1 MEILLSSRKARVLV
15 PSKLPCMAGMP
26 TVNLTAGCAHQC
38 LYCYA
43 RGYRCYPGPGRVLL
57 YGNLLEKLRCELD
70 RRRRKPPAIHFSP
83 ASDLFQPVPEVLDL
97 AYDVLE
103 LLLGRGIG
111 VVLLTKG
118 RIPKRHMDLLLA
130 HAPLVRVEIGII
142 TPERRLAR
150 LVEPG
155 AASPKTRLRQ
165 IRELL
170 AHGVATRARLD
181 PILPGATDDPDALHA
196 LCAALA
202 AVGVRE
208 LSASTLFLRPA
219 VLGSLRN
226 GLGRSRRLR
235 RLLAAFEQGKRLVLP
250 ARPGFAGCPSPVLAL
265 PAARRRRIYD
275 WLTAIAAQYAIA
287 VHVCGCKNPDLAAGS
302 CNFAAHWTPPPAA
315 KRQLALFAS

>member
-1 MEILLSSRKARVLV
+1 MEILHTSRKSRALV

-43 RGYRCYPGPGRVLL
+43 RGYRCYPGPGRVLV
-57 YGNLLEKLRCELD
+57 YDNLLEKLRADLN
-70 RRRRKPPAIHFSP
+70 RRRPRPVAIHFSP
-83 ASDLFQPVPEVLDL
+83 SSDLFQPVRETLDL

-103 LLLGRGIG
+103 LVLGRGIG

-118 RIPKRHMDLLLA
+118 SIPRRHMNLLAA

-142 TPERRLAR
+142 TPQRSLAR

-155 AASPKTRLRQ
+155 AASPETRLRQ

-202 AVGVRE
+202 AVGIRE
-208 LSASTLFLRPA
+208 VSASVLFLRPA
-219 VLGSLRN
+219 VLGGLRK
-226 GLGRSRRLR
+226 GLGQGRRLR
-235 RLLAAFEQGKRLVLP
+235 RLLAAFEHGKRLVLP
-250 ARPGFAGCPSPVLAL
+250 GGLAPVLAL

-275 WLTAIAAQYAIA
+275 WLTAIAGQYAIA

-302 CNFAAHWTPPPAA
+302 CNFADHWTPPPAA

>member
-1 MEILLSSRKARVLV
+1 
-15 PSKLPCMAGMP
+15 MP

-43 RGYRCYPGPGRVLL
+43 RGYRCYPGPGRVLV
-57 YGNLLEKLRCELD
+57 YDNLLEKLRADLN
-70 RRRRKPPAIHFSP
+70 RRRPRPVAIHFSP
-83 ASDLFQPVPEVLDL
+83 SSDLFQPVRETLDL

-103 LLLGRGIG
+103 LVLGRGIG

-118 RIPKRHMDLLLA
+118 SIPRRHMNLLAA

-142 TPERRLAR
+142 TPQRSLAR

-155 AASPKTRLRQ
+155 AASPETRLRQ

-202 AVGVRE
+202 AVGIRE
-208 LSASTLFLRPA
+208 VSASVLFLRPA
-219 VLGSLRN
+219 VLGGLRK
-226 GLGRSRRLR
+226 GLGQGRRLR
-235 RLLAAFEQGKRLVLP
+235 RLLAAFEHGKRLVLP
-250 ARPGFAGCPSPVLAL
+250 GGLAPVLAL

-275 WLTAIAAQYAIA
+275 WLTAIAGQYAIA

-302 CNFAAHWTPPPAA
+302 CNFADHWTPPPAA

>member
-1 MEILLSSRKARVLV
+1 MEILLASRKTRVLV
-15 PSKLPCMAGMP
+15 PSKLPCMAGMA

-38 LYCYA
+38 VYCYA
-43 RGYRCYPGPGRVLL
+43 QGYRCHPGPGRVVL
-57 YGNLLEKLRCELD
+57 YANLLEKLRCELD
-70 RRRRKPPAIHFSP
+70 CRRRRPLAISFSP
-83 ASDLFQPVPEVLDL
+83 SSDLFQPVPEVLDL

-103 LLLGRGIG
+103 LVLGRGIG

-118 RIPKRHMDLLLA
+118 RIPKRHIDLLAA

-202 AVGVRE
+202 AAGVRE

-226 GLGRSRRLR
+226 ALGRSRRLR
-235 RLLAAFEQGKRLVLP
+235 RLRAAFEHGKRLVLP
-250 ARPGFAGCPSPVLAL
+250 GGQSLVLAL

-287 VHVCGCKNPDLAAGS
+287 VHVCGCKNPDLPAGS
-302 CNFAAHWTPPPAA
+302 CNFADHWTPPPAA

>member
-1 MEILLSSRKARVLV
+1 MDILLANRKTRVLV
-15 PSKLPCMAGMP
+15 PSKLPCMARMP

-43 RGYRCYPGPGRVLL
+43 RGYRCYPGPGRVVLDAD
-57 YGNLLEKLRCELD
+57 LLEKLRGELD
-70 RRRRKPPAIHFSP
+70 RKRRRPLAISFSP
-83 ASDLFQPVPEVLDL
+83 SSDLFQRVPEVLDL

-103 LLLGRGIG
+103 LVLGRGIG

-118 RIPKRHMDLLLA
+118 SIPRRHMNLLAA

-142 TPERRLAR
+142 TPQRSLAR

-155 AASPKTRLRQ
+155 AASPETRLRQ

-202 AVGVRE
+202 AVGIRE
-208 LSASTLFLRPA
+208 VSASVLFLRPA
-219 VLGSLRN
+219 VLGGLRK
-226 GLGRSRRLR
+226 GLGQGRRLR
-235 RLLAAFEQGKRLVLP
+235 RLLAAFEHGKRLVLP
-250 ARPGFAGCPSPVLAL
+250 GGLAPVLAL

-275 WLTAIAAQYAIA
+275 WLTAIAGQYAIA

-302 CNFAAHWTPPPAA
+302 CNFADHWTPPPAA